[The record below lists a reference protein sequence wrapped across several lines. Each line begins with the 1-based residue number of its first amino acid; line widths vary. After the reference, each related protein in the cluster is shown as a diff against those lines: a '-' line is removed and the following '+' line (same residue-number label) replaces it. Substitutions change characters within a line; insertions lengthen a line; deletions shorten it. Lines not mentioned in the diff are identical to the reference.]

1 MGIGL
6 PLVLYAAS
14 KAYRTQQDKKDR
26 QARLEAES
34 TITNFGFRLDD
45 SGNRIGGMMQ
55 LSPTDTNVELTHFRR
70 GSGNLQEIQAR
81 QSILPYYINTVTG
94 KKGTASDFEKL
105 GQDVIGDSDNY
116 RVIGQS
122 INRKIDLFPSWDKTL
137 KLTKSADELEQKMS
151 FSDADGD
158 TYPTAAALRDG
169 VEGKLKKNPDYP
181 LYGLRTI
188 QSTDADGEP
197 KFSYANVPES
207 VFKALGTVANSDK
220 IAVTLRARDPKFAD
234 LNVPASNPRDELN
247 AATNMISK
255 FFQDNRESGAT
266 GTDFAAKFNRDSYTN
281 FLDYLSRTILDKRDN
296 LSKDN
301 LAEVNSFIRK
311 SPEQFLTERYSV
323 LARLPGMTQTFKGA
337 LGKSEAGARDSIISK
352 IYEENG
358 GPENVH
364 IAETQMP
371 AQVPDGDGG
380 TQESTVVTVLPQP
393 AKYANFASSMEAS
406 INPNGTANAKKDLR
420 DFINLVVFD
429 YNDVKRIGKDGVEV
443 TVQELKQDQP
453 KVDFFLSLKG
463 SEYAGGK
470 TGLDVLTSTF
480 NLQKATLSG
489 VERNVVIEYL
499 NAIPEMEEAIKGIAA
514 MTSNRGSMAA
524 QIDFEAN
531 VGGDFDK
538 FVAAEAQRVA
548 ALDSAI
554 KSISNFKA
562 TLRDDNGNLIPF
574 GSAQGQIFL
583 TLEGMKYFVSRSA
596 PELVKRFTGM
606 GAKEFTTG
614 ADRLYTNTSRDLFA
628 NSQYKI
634 PGGFKLW
641 RNADRATIAKLAAEK
656 GMTVQEYR
664 SANEAARKELQSMFE
679 KETQTSNADI
689 KSNLVMRS
697 YYKFTSAYL
706 LAAAIQGGTGGRT
719 ISDQDVLNILKAFG
733 DDAFFQEPE
742 LQEKLLDSIVKDLQK
757 QMVYSNIIANGSDSE
772 KFAALKYSS
781 LLSSTGVR
789 NPLDLTLADVIDRT
803 GFASPEEEDEE
814 LQGEFN
820 GFTMEQIVNKMNR
833 TRLQIGERDEPYTS
847 QNVSPSDLEFKNAL
861 NDLIT
866 QRNRRK

>member
-1 MGIGL
+1 MGISL

-94 KKGTASDFEKL
+94 KKGTASDFERL
-105 GQDVIGDSDNY
+105 GEDVIGDSGNY
-116 RVIGQS
+116 RVIGQN
-122 INRKIDLFPSWDKTL
+122 IGGKIELFPSWDKGL
-137 KLTKSADELEQKMS
+137 KLTKGPEDYTAQFYL
-151 FSDADGD
+151 DAKENKFD
-158 TYPTAAALRDG
+158 TLDAL
-169 VEGKLKKNPDYP
+169 LKALAQERKTNPDTP
-181 LYGLRTI
+181 LFAQRVI
-188 QSTDADGEP
+188 PKTDADGHTTFTYSTVD
-197 KFSYANVPES
+197 KTTFDAI
-207 VFKALGTVANSDK
+207 GTVANSDK
-220 IAVTLRARDPKFAD
+220 IAVTLKARDPKFAN
-234 LNVPASNPRDELN
+234 LSVPASNPRNELN
-247 AATNMISK
+247 AVTTMISQ

-266 GTDFAAKFNRDSYTN
+266 GTDFAAKFHQDSYTN

-301 LAEVNSFIRK
+301 LAEVNSFIES
-311 SPEQFLTERYSV
+311 SPEQFLSERYSV
-323 LARLPGMTQTFKGA
+323 LARLPGMTQTFRSA
-337 LGKSEAGARDSIISK
+337 LGQSEAGARDAIINK

-364 IAETQMP
+364 ITQVKTPME
-371 AQVPDGDGG
+371 VPDGDGG
-380 TQESTVVTVLPQP
+380 AQESTVVTILPQP
-393 AKYANFASSMEAS
+393 AKYANFASSMEAA

-420 DFINLVVFD
+420 EFIDQVVFD
-429 YNDVKRIGKDGVEV
+429 YNKVKRIGKDGVEV
-443 TVQELKQDQP
+443 TEQQMKQDQP

-463 SEYAGGK
+463 SQYAGGK
-470 TGLDVLTSTF
+470 TGLDVLTSAF

-489 VERNVVIEYL
+489 VQQDVVVEYL

-514 MTSNRGSMAA
+514 MTSNRGSMSAKIA
-524 QIDFEAN
+524 FKKSIGD
-531 VGGDFDK
+531 DFDK

-554 KSISNFKA
+554 KSISNFKD
-562 TLRDDNGNLIPF
+562 TLRDDNGKLIPF

-628 NSQYKI
+628 NSEYKI

-656 GMTVQEYR
+656 GMTVQEYK

-679 KETQTSNADI
+679 KETQTSNAAI

-742 LQEKLLDSIVKDLQK
+742 LQEKLLNSIVEDLQT
-757 QMVYSNIIANGSDSE
+757 QLVYSNIIANGSDSE

-789 NPLDLTLADVIDRT
+789 NSLNLTLADVIDRT
-803 GFASPEEEDEE
+803 GFASLEEEDVD

-847 QNVSPSDLEFKNAL
+847 QNVSTSDLEFKNAL